1 MIFYVSGG
9 SPLWWLFLL
18 LYIKNMSLYSK
29 KPEMDNYRGKSCG
42 IIPVSP
48 FKNRHSYCKI
58 LSNKKE
64 EQM

>member
-1 MIFYVSGG
+1 MVA
-9 SPLWWLFLL
+9 LFVVH
-18 LYIKNMSLYSK
+18 KKMSLYSK
-29 KPEMDNYRGKSCG
+29 KPEMDNYRGKLCG
-42 IIPVSP
+42 ISPVSP